1 MKVIIQSVKFKTDIK
16 LENFVKEKVQKLSST
31 YNGILGSEIILRL
44 DRSDVQENKITEI
57 KLEIP
62 GNELFAKKQAKSFE
76 EATDNAIE
84 ALKKQ
89 LDKHKEKLRNN

>member
-44 DRSDVQENKITEI
+44 DHSDVQENKITEI